1 MRRLI
6 DPSLDKALAELQRYE
21 HDSVGL
27 LKSLSPYRT
36 QFSPFEK
43 RLRQGVTFWSL
54 ASTLMLLRDN
64 DELAQKIL
72 PPSGIGDPFFEWLM
86 RAESLHSSSIVF
98 RSWVSLVFMRPDD
111 ILKVLKSI
119 PNPDAHLQAFLNLFS
134 HIQVRR
140 IRNAISH
147 GTFNA
152 EFQEVEYRDKAEI
165 GQISFPELDRLNS
178 CVFAL
183 WASLWATSLAPEDH
197 AST

>member
-6 DPSLDKALAELQRYE
+6 EPSLEAALDEVKRFE
-21 HDSVGL
+21 NDSAGL
-27 LKSLSPYRT
+27 LKSLLPYRK
-36 QFSPFEK
+36 QLLPFEK
-43 RLRQGVTFWSL
+43 RLRQGITFWSL

-64 DELAQKIL
+64 DDLAQKVL
-72 PPSGIGDPFFEWLM
+72 PSSGMNDPVFERLM
-86 RAESLHSSSIVF
+86 RAESLNSSSIVF

-119 PNPDAHLQAFLNLFS
+119 PNPDAHLRAFIDLFS
-134 HIQVRR
+134 HEQVRR

-152 EFQEVEYRDKAEI
+152 EFQEVEYRDRDKVQE
-165 GQISFPELDRLNS
+165 ISFPELDRLNS

-183 WASLWATSLAPEDH
+183 WSSLWATSLAPDIN
-197 AST
+197 A

>member
-1 MRRLI
+1 MMRRLI
-6 DPSLDKALAELQRYE
+6 EPSLDAALIEVKRYE
-21 HDSVGL
+21 HDSAGL
-27 LKSLSPYRT
+27 LQSLLPYRT
-36 QFSPFEK
+36 QLLQFEK

-64 DELAQKIL
+64 DELAQKVL
-72 PPSGIGDPFFEWLM
+72 PPSGVGDPFFERLM
-86 RAESLHSSSIVF
+86 RAESLSSSSIVF

-119 PNPDAHLQAFLNLFS
+119 PNLDSHLRAFLDLFS
-134 HIQVRR
+134 HTQVRR

-152 EFQEVEYRDKAEI
+152 EFQEVEYRDREEV

-178 CVFAL
+178 CVFAF
-183 WASLWATSLAPEDH
+183 WASLWATSLAPEHH
-197 AST
+197 A

>member
-6 DPSLDKALAELQRYE
+6 EPSLDTALIEVKRYE
-21 HDSVGL
+21 HDSDGL
-27 LKSLSPYRT
+27 LKSLQPYRI
-36 QFSPFEK
+36 QFLPFEK

-72 PPSGIGDPFFEWLM
+72 PPCPNISDPFVDRLL

-111 ILKVLKSI
+111 ILKVLQSI
-119 PNPDAHLQAFLNLFS
+119 PNPDAHLRAFLDLFS
-134 HIQVRR
+134 HDQVRH

-147 GTFNA
+147 GTFTA
-152 EFQEVEYRDKAEI
+152 EFQEVEYRDREKV

-178 CVFAL
+178 CVFAF
-183 WASLWATSLAPEDH
+183 WTSLWATSLAPENQ
-197 AST
+197 A

>member
-6 DPSLDKALAELQRYE
+6 EPSLDTALAEVKRYE

-27 LKSLSPYRT
+27 LNSLLAYRV
-36 QFSPFEK
+36 QFSSFEK

-54 ASTLMLLRDN
+54 AGTLMLLRDN

-72 PPSGIGDPFFEWLM
+72 PPSGIGDPFFERIM
-86 RAESLHSSSIVF
+86 RAESLNSSSIVF

-111 ILKVLKSI
+111 ITKILKSI
-119 PNPDAHLQAFLNLFS
+119 PNPDMHLQAFLDLIS
-134 HIQVRR
+134 HEQMRR

-152 EFQEVEYRDKAEI
+152 EYQEFEYNDR
-165 GQISFPELDRLNS
+165 GRSGVISFPELDRLNS
-178 CVFAL
+178 CVFAF
-183 WASLWATSLAPEDH
+183 WASLWATSMAPAVH
-197 AST
+197 T